1 MNRRIGL
8 LLAVMLIASLLLTG
22 CWSRH
27 ELNDLGIT
35 LGVGIDKKDDQ
46 QYVVS
51 AQLVIP
57 EAVAAKKA
65 GSGAAAVIY
74 KGSGI
79 TVAEAFRRMTTV
91 ASRSVY
97 LSHLRVLVISEEVA
111 RDGIQYILDF
121 FKRNRQLRPD
131 FYVVVSKD
139 VKAEQVLSVLP
150 RLEKEPAERIYRS
163 LEISQKEWSPSS
175 GVFLDEL
182 AASIVTKG
190 KDAVLTGVQIL
201 GDAEKGNFLSNIDQ
215 VTGGTKIK
223 VSTLGIFNKDKLIG
237 WLNEDESKAYNLV
250 TNNVKRTLGWLPCP
264 DGGRGNIGLDIVRS
278 KGTVKGSVRNG
289 KAQIEVRIM
298 QEESVSEV
306 QCDIDLTKPETIYK
320 LEREAEKKV
329 TLFVERM
336 IRKLQMEYKTD
347 ILGFGSAIH
356 RSNPRYWA
364 KVEDRW
370 EEEFPKLPVTVKVD
384 IKIRRT
390 GTESNSFITE
400 LKKKE

>member
-1 MNRRIGL
+1 MNRRTGL
-8 LLAVMLIASLLLTG
+8 LLTMLLLPVLLAG

-51 AQLVIP
+51 AQVVIP
-57 EAVAAKKA
+57 EAVAAKKG
-65 GSGAAAVIY
+65 GSGTAATIL
-74 KGSGI
+74 KGSGR
-79 TVAEAFRRMTTV
+79 TVAEAFRRMTTI
-91 ASRSVY
+91 SPRNVY

-139 VKAEQVLSVLP
+139 VRAEQTLSILP

-163 LEISQKEWSPSS
+163 LEISQREWSPTY

-190 KDAVLTGVQIL
+190 KDAVLTGIQIL
-201 GDAEKGNFLSNIDQ
+201 GDAEQGNLISNTEL

-223 VSTLGIFNKDKLIG
+223 VSTLAVFNKDKLIG
-237 WLNEDESKAYNLV
+237 WLSEDESKAYNLIV
-250 TNNVKRTLGWLPCP
+250 NNVKRTHGWLPCP
-264 DGGRGNIGLDIVRS
+264 DGGRGNISLDIVRS
-278 KGTVKGSVRNG
+278 KGTMKGSVRDG
-289 KAQIEVRIM
+289 RPQVEIRIM
-298 QEESVSEV
+298 QEESISEV

-320 LEREAEKKV
+320 LEREAERKV
-329 TLFVERM
+329 TLLVERT
-336 IRKLQMEYKTD
+336 IRKLQTEYKTD
-347 ILGFGSAIH
+347 IFGFGSALR

-364 KVEDRW
+364 KVEDHW
-370 EEEFPKLPVTVKVD
+370 AEEFPKLPVTVKVD